1 VRRVVS
7 TQGKQESRTLLV
19 RSSLS
24 SASRNDAGCIDYT
37 RGWAWQQYFQ
47 RQQQVTQ
54 QDMLLLFEHNPVYTL
69 GRGANE
75 QYLSFL
81 NKGEH
86 DELISKLSR
95 TARGPHSARL
105 CADQQLLLQTNTEPE
120 HEEIHKLVT
129 ASAASPVIAPNGA
142 PIYRVERGGQVTYH
156 GPGQLVVYPLL
167 NLRRPPF
174 QQDLHWYVR
183 KIEQVVIE
191 TLQHYHVEGVRD
203 NVNAGVWLDELKIAA
218 VGVSAS
224 RWTTT
229 HGFALNVSPDLS
241 YFDTSVIL
249 PCGIQDRGVTSL
261 SKVLQERGDT
271 VPTVEEVAAVVVE
284 QFQAVFG
291 IETEMGPS
299 LC

>member
-1 VRRVVS
+1 MVGRNRYVVALRSLLRSGSWIQPVRRVVS

-142 PIYRVERGGQVTYH
+142 PIYRV
-156 GPGQLVVYPLL
+156 
-167 NLRRPPF
+167 
-174 QQDLHWYVR
+174 R